1 MNRDSKGG
9 NRVCGKSLNSQIG
22 KLSMG
27 KHRQIPN
34 VAAIQTEDEHRE
46 ALIALL
52 QGRKP
57 PARAKLITTYL
68 AALESDQQRALIA
81 LMAEQISS
89 EMGQRGRPPR
99 DDAPRTS
106 SQRTIESRQAY
117 RDEVERALIWLLAR
131 ITRSEQQEWAA
142 LYPKVMERGIA
153 GMPPARDQGGV
164 GGPVLKEGG
173 MLPIN
178 EADIDALYDDFDSL
192 VEIII
197 DTASLPVE
205 RQASLPAEE
214 KIILLP
220 DSEADFAALDEELEE
235 FERPRD
241 PESH

>member
-1 MNRDSKGG
+1 
-9 NRVCGKSLNSQIG
+9 
-22 KLSMG
+22 MG
-27 KHRQIPN
+27 KHRLIPP
-34 VAAIQTEDEHRE
+34 VASINTEAEHRD

-57 PARAKLITTYL
+57 PARARLIKNYL
-68 AALESDQQRALIA
+68 AAIESDQQRARIA
-81 LMAEQISS
+81 QIAEQISS

-117 RDEVERALIWLLAR
+117 RDEVERALMWLLAHL
-131 ITRSEQQEWAA
+131 TEVEQQEWAT
-142 LYPKVMERGIA
+142 LFPKVVERGIA
-153 GMPPARDQGGV
+153 GMPPARGGA
-164 GGPVLKEGG
+164 GEPMLEEGG
-173 MLPIN
+173 MLPVN
-178 EADIDALYDDFDSL
+178 ETDIDALYDDFDSL

-220 DSEADFAALDEELEE
+220 DSEARRRQLSWPV
-235 FERPRD
+235 ERQL
-241 PESH
+241 

>member
-1 MNRDSKGG
+1 
-9 NRVCGKSLNSQIG
+9 
-22 KLSMG
+22 MG
-27 KHRQIPN
+27 KHRKIPN
-34 VAAIQTEDEHRE
+34 IASLKTEAEHRE
-46 ALIALL
+46 ALTLL
-52 QGRKP
+52 LDGRKP
-57 PARAKLITTYL
+57 PARARLIANYL
-68 AALESDQQRALIA
+68 AAIESDEQQRARIA
-81 LMAEQISS
+81 QMAEQISS
-89 EMGQRGRPPR
+89 EMGKRGRPPR

-117 RDEVERALIWLLAR
+117 RDEVERALIWLLAHL
-131 ITRSEQQEWAA
+131 TEAEQQEWAA

-153 GMPPARDQGGV
+153 GMPPARDQGRV
-164 GGPVLKEGG
+164 GEPVLEEGG
-173 MLPIN
+173 VLPIN

-220 DSEADFAALDEELEE
+220 DSEADFAALGEELEE